1 MGYVMGKLGEEMER
15 EPGSQHQPLDLAGTQ
30 HLLNPLRRHSGNGTA
45 PPKRQGQAEGL
56 RHSPFF
62 CAMGQKRVLQAWEAA
77 GFWCA
82 EQPTAGRRPARH
94 CTDLVCMPPP
104 QLAVH
109 CGKHKQESPGPPG
122 PWVSYSRKLHPRP
135 PTGSSRWSASTNH
148 CGWLSRFWI
157 FPRYGHWGE
166 VPRSLNV
173 LESSRV

>member
-1 MGYVMGKLGEEMER
+1 MGKLGEEMER
-15 EPGSQHQPLDLAGTQ
+15 EPGSRHQPLDLAGAP
-30 HLLNPLRRHSGNGTA
+30 HLLSPLRRHSGNGTA

-56 RHSPFF
+56 QHSPFF

-109 CGKHKQESPGPPG
+109 CGKHKKSHRGHQVLGSAALASFPPAPQQAPHG
-122 PWVSYSRKLHPRP
+122 GLPQPTTVGGGAVLDFSQVWTLGRSAQKPERP
-135 PTGSSRWSASTNH
+135 
-148 CGWLSRFWI
+148 
-157 FPRYGHWGE
+157 
-166 VPRSLNV
+166 
-173 LESSRV
+173 